1 MTVTTTTTKPRIWLA
16 AAAVLSVIAIAVI
29 WPLQYV
35 GQVCVLIY
43 PAPPGCGA
51 TEPRW
56 VPFVAIGLVIAL
68 LCAAVI
74 VYFTTNDPR
83 VLVIVCVAGIIAVTL
98 LALAVVGIS
107 QTGVWDPPQP
117 TYIID

>member
-1 MTVTTTTTKPRIWLA
+1 MTVDTTTTKPRIWLA
-16 AAAVLSVIAIAVI
+16 AVALLSVIAIGVI

-35 GQVCVLIY
+35 GQVCILIY

-68 LCAAVI
+68 LCATLI
-74 VYFTTNDPR
+74 VYFTKPDSRT
-83 VLVIVCVAGIIAVTL
+83 LVIVCGAAIVAVTL
-98 LALAVVGIS
+98 IALAIVGIS